1 MNFPISKLLTKNKE
15 TNPETIEEVYG
26 AEVEKRLQ
34 AQGYDVNRIQAI
46 INNYLSDPNNA
57 KYLSEFWE
65 LQTMR
70 NSVKEEVKKEYNI

>member
-15 TNPETIEEVYG
+15 TNPETIEAVYG
-26 AEVEKRLQ
+26 AEVEKRLR

-46 INNYLSDPNNA
+46 LNNYLSGPNNV
-57 KYLSEFWE
+57 KYSSEFWE
-65 LQTMR
+65 LQTVR